1 MRFFRGFWHFMAV
14 VPVALAMALSAASC
28 ASTNDTAKPALE
40 RPAKRLKVALYLDSG
55 SAGNGVFHWIRLI
68 SHSPQLELHGVT
80 GEDVRAGKLEG
91 MDVLVMPGGYSPR
104 QYTSLKEEGARKVR
118 EFVRAGGSYFG
129 TCAGLACTLNA
140 PKRLKLLPFSR
151 KPKSGGAT
159 AIIMVEFPEAGA
171 KVLDIA
177 PGRYKVRYSG
187 GPIPVPGKEI
197 DGGSGEVLA
206 VYRNTVS
213 YFNQPEGNFFGD
225 AAMIFGR
232 LGKGKVIATGFH
244 PEYWESSYPI
254 VAGGFYALT
263 GVKPTFELPKTNPR
277 PVRVGFWSS
286 GFPDAC
292 RTEAMLALDRHPD
305 IDVRIVTSHEFNTG
319 ELRHLDALV
328 VANDATGSCKKTLG
342 SKYNREQLTA
352 FMDRG
357 GVIFASGTGFESVPA
372 HRNLV
377 KLPVG
382 ADFVEPVLEKVAAR

>member
-28 ASTNDTAKPALE
+28 ASTSDTAKPTAE
-40 RPAKRLKVALYLDSG
+40 QSAKQLKVALYLDSG

-68 SHSPQLELHGVT
+68 AHSPQLELHGVT

-91 MDVLVMPGGYSPR
+91 MDVLVMPGGYNPR

-292 RTEAMLALDRHPD
+292 RTEAILALDRHPD

-377 KLPVG
+377 KMPVG

>member
-1 MRFFRGFWHFMAV
+1 MAV
-14 VPVALAMALSAASC
+14 VLVALATALSAASC
-28 ASTNDTAKPALE
+28 ASTSDTAKPPAE
-40 RPAKRLKVALYLDSG
+40 QSAKRLKVALYLDSG

-68 SHSPQLELHGVT
+68 AHSPQLELHGVT

-129 TCAGLACTLNA
+129 TCAGLACTLND

-382 ADFVEPVLEKVAAR
+382 ADFVEPVLEKVAAM